1 MILKERSGHGSLIMG
16 AVCLLQIY
24 VLCLLH
30 IYVVAG
36 RGTEMFLR
44 RLPNIMIDRGARS
57 MQAGA
62 AEISIE

>member
-1 MILKERSGHGSLIMG
+1 ME

-24 VLCLLH
+24 VVCLLH

-36 RGTEMFLR
+36 RGTEMSFLR

-57 MQAGA
+57 MHAGA
-62 AEISIE
+62 AEVPLE

>member
-1 MILKERSGHGSLIMG
+1 MILKQRSGHGSLIME

-36 RGTEMFLR
+36 RGTEMSFCVAS
-44 RLPNIMIDRGARS
+44 PI
-57 MQAGA
+57 
-62 AEISIE
+62 